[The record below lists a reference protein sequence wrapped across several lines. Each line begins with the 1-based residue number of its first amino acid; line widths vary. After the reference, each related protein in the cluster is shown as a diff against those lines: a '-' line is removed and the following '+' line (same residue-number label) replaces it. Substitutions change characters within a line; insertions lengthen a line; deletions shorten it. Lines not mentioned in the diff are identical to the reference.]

1 MVKFNVIVIHNEMIT
16 MEYIECPFCEQQL
29 QEISVNHCP
38 RYDIYLYQSMINDN
52 GTHICG
58 THICICGTVNN
69 YQIAKI
75 NTRL

>member
-1 MVKFNVIVIHNEMIT
+1 

-38 RYDIYLYQSMINDN
+38 RYDICLYQSMINDN
-52 GTHICG
+52 GTHICKS
-58 THICICGTVNN
+58 CGTVNN

>member
-38 RYDIYLYQSMINDN
+38 RCDKQSTINDN
-52 GTHICG
+52 GTHICKS
-58 THICICGTVNN
+58 CGTVNN